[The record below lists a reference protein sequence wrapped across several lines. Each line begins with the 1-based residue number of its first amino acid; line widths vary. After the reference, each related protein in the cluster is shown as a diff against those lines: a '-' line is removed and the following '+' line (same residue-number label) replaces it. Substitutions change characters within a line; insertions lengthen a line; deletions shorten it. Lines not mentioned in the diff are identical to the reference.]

1 MRNSKSYEN
10 RLVAILFLTWG
21 TVFLDRM
28 SLAYLAPFIAPDLH
42 LNEAQIGLLV
52 SALAVAWA
60 VASLVFGAISDR
72 IGRRPVLIPSIF
84 AFSALSWL
92 SGVVH
97 SFGQLFFVRSLMG
110 VAEGPAWPTITATI
124 EASSSPERR
133 GRNVGI
139 VVSAAGLVGLALAPV
154 LTTQVAAH
162 FGWRAAFFIAGV
174 PGIILGF
181 VIWKFVREPNTNGAV
196 ESGVAAPHHHKPTWG
211 DYFSLLRYRN
221 IWLCCVGAAGFMTW
235 LFVMNVF
242 APLYITEVSKNSAT
256 TAGFVIGASGF
267 GSFLWGWIFP
277 WFSDRIG
284 RKPALLI
291 MALLSAVVPLTYQ
304 ASFLAGHPWL
314 MAGAGFIAN
323 GGQGIAALIIVLVP
337 SESVPAGLAATA
349 IGFATLVGEIVGG
362 AFAPAIA
369 GAIATRHGLAAPL
382 WIAAGGAMVVFFA
395 SMFLRET
402 APAKVRKPEPVLA

>member
-52 SALAVAWA
+52 SALAVSWA
-60 VASLVFGAISDR
+60 VASLVFGMLSDR

-92 SGVVH
+92 SGVVRT
-97 SFGQLFFVRSLMG
+97 FGQLFLVRSLMG
-110 VAEGPAWPTITATI
+110 IAEGPAWPTITATI
-124 EASSSPERR
+124 EASSAPERR

-181 VIWKFVREPNTNGAV
+181 VIVKFVREPDAGGSADG
-196 ESGVAAPHHHKPTWG
+196 GVANPHHHKPTWG
-211 DYFSLLRYRN
+211 EYLSLLRYRN
-221 IWLCCVGAAGFMTW
+221 IWLCCLGAAGFMTW

-256 TAGFVIGASGF
+256 TAGFIIGASGL
-267 GSFLWGWIFP
+267 GSFVWGWIFP
-277 WFSDRIG
+277 WVSDRIG

-291 MALLSAVVPLTYQ
+291 MAALSAVVPLTYQ
-304 ASFLAGHPWL
+304 ATFLASHPWL
-314 MAGAGFIAN
+314 LAGAGFIAN

-337 SESVPAGLAATA
+337 SESVPMGFAATA
-349 IGFATLVGEIVGG
+349 IGLATLFGEIVGG

-395 SMFLRET
+395 SLLLRET
-402 APAKVRKPEPVLA
+402 APAKAARPVAA